1 MNYIVLDT
9 NIFIHFRDFDQINW
23 SELVG
28 NNQDY
33 IILIPP
39 TVIDELDRHKYNKN
53 QKISKRAKRI
63 LPKIEDYTNTP
74 DDSLQLKLLNSRPKD
89 ETFNAN
95 QLNRGDQDDCILASI
110 IEFRQSI
117 TENDN
122 LIYFTY
128 DTGPRLKAKTLSIN
142 CMKIS
147 EQYLLPHEP
156 DENEIKNKELLKELN
171 TFKNKA
177 PKVVLEF
184 VESNDLLKP
193 EQKKPIKSKDE
204 FVKHFIDEVKEEY
217 PYLVKIDH
225 EENNLS
231 NILRAASFYGLS
243 DDQIKRYNSEL
254 NLFFE
259 KFSKYYNS
267 VYENLSYL
275 NDCIKIKLLL
285 KNEGTAP
292 AEDIDL
298 QLHFPDGF
306 ELHNIKKLPK
316 VLKQPEPPY
325 KPKHRFDFQNTSNF
339 FPSFPHVNTV
349 PEVNVDLSVAQI
361 KKTNSYDVDFHL
373 RSLKHN
379 QTYEFE
385 TLYLKYENRDLA
397 ENFRI
402 DYKIMIA
409 NYPNIINNKLNV
421 VVK

>member
-285 KNEGTAP
+285 KKDFLC
-292 AEDIDL
+292 ED
-298 QLHFPDGF
+298 
-306 ELHNIKKLPK
+306 
-316 VLKQPEPPY
+316 
-325 KPKHRFDFQNTSNF
+325 
-339 FPSFPHVNTV
+339 
-349 PEVNVDLSVAQI
+349 
-361 KKTNSYDVDFHL
+361 
-373 RSLKHN
+373 
-379 QTYEFE
+379 
-385 TLYLKYENRDLA
+385 
-397 ENFRI
+397 
-402 DYKIMIA
+402 
-409 NYPNIINNKLNV
+409 
-421 VVK
+421 